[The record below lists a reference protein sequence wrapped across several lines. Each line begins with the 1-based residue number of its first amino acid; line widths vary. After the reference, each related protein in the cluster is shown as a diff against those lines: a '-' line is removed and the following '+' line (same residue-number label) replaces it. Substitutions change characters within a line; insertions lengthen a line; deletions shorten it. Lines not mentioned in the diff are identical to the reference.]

1 MSKFTKFLVPFL
13 LIALLFAQMLPAHAA
28 SAETLPE
35 INPNLCGLY
44 EGEGFTDRVIY
55 NLTTHEK
62 TIRRCLYMPDMMLN
76 NVICML
82 GADGAVT
89 CIYIDDNDYAYCVDE
104 RIDPQNL
111 ELISHFSQKYY
122 DFAAAP
128 LAGQV
133 WGGRAIA
140 IPENMCG
147 LSLISIWSGG
157 SAVDSKYVDFSE
169 DIDLSDIAVK
179 YIDEYSGEYYI
190 LDRSGTIWCVSLELT
205 EDIHAIQTAED
216 EITIKNVEKV
226 LETGVNATSQGG
238 FYYDGTLIYR
248 TYSTLNGSCLM
259 AIDPNT
265 KDIYNYGVLENG
277 VTIWGLFEQ
286 NKVAP
291 NCNDVPEPID
301 TLDTAISGLFRQNG
315 QGDNRL
321 VTFYTKNMKNSKQHL
336 EFRGNPDL
344 VLQNVI
350 CQENASGEIE
360 TYYFGNDKY
369 IYVVDE
375 QDHYFLNQTV
385 MMADSYADVAPGPYN
400 YQRYNGW
407 AVAVERHNTGLVLIN
422 LYTGEEEKTVRL
434 NQCMDPALIAAKKLT
449 GSKVEYYV
457 LDRAGEI
464 WSITISFPDFTV
476 VEEKEI
482 QDTCI
487 YPDGNYDGF
496 YFDGTW
502 LFRTYRDISTS
513 SVLAYHPETD
523 ILYNLG
529 PIEQGMLVYGLY
541 EAGRIPTVELDEHDW
556 EFDQFVWDTELGCKA
571 HAVYT
576 CSICGEET
584 EVEATVTLL
593 SHGIVSEFEAA
604 IRADEAP
611 DGEERTD
618 TMEIMPTFGGF
629 VWDTTNGV
637 KAYAI
642 YVCNVFGCYDHQYRV
657 QATVTKVNSYTV
669 IPKYKAVVTAEQ
681 APDGVERTETKTSL
695 RPAFALN
702 READAHRQRLNELF
716 MDFILYVPRGVTPAK

>member
-35 INPNLCGLY
+35 INPNLCGLIN
-44 EGEGFTDRVIY
+44 GEDNFSLY
-55 NLTTHEK
+55 NLNK
-62 TIRRCLYMPDMMLN
+62 KAKSYLKYRGNPDLAFDNVVCMLN
-76 NVICML
+76 WDNVL
-82 GADGAVT
+82 TTYYVGEDNRVYLEDAQ
-89 CIYIDDNDYAYCVDE
+89 DDRFVEPAYTVE
-104 RIDPQNL
+104 NRIWDL
-111 ELISHFSQKYY
+111 
-122 DFAAAP
+122 AAAP

-133 WGGRAIA
+133 SNGCVIA
-140 IPENMCG
+140 IPADNTNELM
-147 LSLISIWSGG
+147 LTSFFSG
-157 SAVDSKYVDFSE
+157 VNYDSVVVPFPE
-169 DIDLSDIAVK
+169 QQDLAAIAAK
-179 YIDEYSGEYYI
+179 YIENDTAEYFI
-190 LDRSGTIWCVSLELT
+190 LDRAGQIWSIALELT
-205 EDIHAIQTAED
+205 DHYDRMT
-216 EITIKNVEKV
+216 ITSIEKV
-226 LETGVNATSQGG
+226 LETGVNASSIPG
-238 FYYDGTLIYR
+238 FYYDGELIYR
-248 TYSTLNGSCLM
+248 TYYTADGSALM
-259 AIDPNT
+259 AIDPET
-265 KDIYNYGVLENG
+265 KTVYNYGVVEAG
-277 VTIWGLFEQ
+277 VVIRGLYDAC
-286 NKVAP
+286 KMAP
-291 NCNDVPEPID
+291 NCNDVPEPVD
-301 TLDTAISGLFRQNG
+301 TLDAAISGLFRQNG

-502 LFRTYRDISTS
+502 LFRTYRKGNS
-513 SVLAYHPETD
+513 SVVTAYHPETD
-523 ILYNLG
+523 ILYDLG
-529 PIEQGMLVYGLY
+529 ILEQGMLVYGLY
-541 EAGRIPTVELDEHDW
+541 EAGKIPTVEPNEHDW
-556 EFDQFVWDTELGCKA
+556 EFDQFVWDTELGYKA
-571 HAVYT
+571 YAVYT
-576 CSICGEET
+576 CSICGEES
-584 EVEATVTLL
+584 EVEATVTQL
-593 SHGIVSEFEAA
+593 SHEIVSEFEAT
-604 IRADEAP
+604 IRADEAL

-629 VWDTTNGV
+629 VWDTTNGIN
-637 KAYAI
+637 AYAI

-657 QATVTKVNSYTV
+657 QATVTKVNPYT
-669 IPKYKAVVTAEQ
+669 IISKYKAVVTAEQ
-681 APDGVERTETKTSL
+681 APDGVERTETKTIIKELDSKWKKEL
-695 RPAFALN
+695 APIKPFDPIVN
-702 READAHRQRLNELF
+702 PISPRL
-716 MDFILYVPRGVTPAK
+716 P